1 MPHGRQNGDDDEG
14 ETMRRMFGVVV
25 LGLLAALTMALGA
38 PDAGADCMGPT
49 LRVNPAGGPGGS
61 TVTVTGDYFGTNC
74 YDTGPPPLGQG
85 YLGLPQTGI
94 AITFTDAAG
103 APTTLATVDAGPQY
117 HFQVE
122 VQIPADAAT
131 GAGTF
136 QAGGSLDVPFEV
148 SGGVIPAT
156 PAYTG

>member
-1 MPHGRQNGDDDEG
+1 
-14 ETMRRMFGVVV
+14 MRRMIGAAVV
-25 LGLLAALTMALGA
+25 GLLAALALALGA
-38 PDAGADCMGPT
+38 PDAGADCAAPT
-49 LRVNPAGGPGGS
+49 LRVNPTGGPGGS
-61 TVTVTGDYFGTNC
+61 TMTVTGDYFGTNC

-103 APTTLATVDAGPQY
+103 TSTTLATVDAGPQY

-122 VQIPADAAT
+122 VEIPADAAS
-131 GAGTF
+131 GAGSVE
-136 QAGGSLDVPFEV
+136 AGGAWAVPYVV

-156 PAYTG
+156 PAHTG